1 MTVRDRLASL
11 AALQPLRK
19 ARVAAETAANGVRG
33 FSPAL
38 PNGAERLAEMLQA
51 KSLSNSFGEH
61 LSVRKWFSEA
71 IGCEPPEGCV
81 NAEAL
86 RLLAPGARA
95 EVSDPRQWL
104 FLDTETT
111 GLMGGTGTYP
121 FMVGIAWWDAGG
133 LEVEQFF
140 MRELS
145 EEHALLLTLAERMA
159 ERPVLVT
166 FNGKSF
172 DWPLLETR
180 YRMTRKIRAVAPRA
194 HLDFLHPARN
204 LWRVRLG
211 SVRLAELEKYVLG
224 WNRGADLISEM
235 IPQFYF
241 DYLRGGPP
249 EPLVQ
254 IFLHNQMDLRGLAG
268 LASRIV
274 ATLADPQT
282 NGKDGLELYGV
293 SRICE
298 RRGDMARARK
308 HYAQSLDAVL
318 PAETDRAARRS
329 LARLAKREGDLP
341 LALKLWESILGPS
354 REGLEAYKQLAIH
367 YERQTREPQRA
378 ALLIRK
384 ALAELR
390 PASRNAGLSAALLR
404 RYRNDFERRLQR
416 LDRRALV
423 ARRAGG
429 TLLDAINPESRAR
442 DGESNLKATAE
453 RGKGSSHAGNG

>member
-1 MTVRDRLASL
+1 MSVRDRLASL
-11 AALQPLRK
+11 AALRPTRN
-19 ARVAAETAANGVRG
+19 ARVAAESAAGSVRG

-38 PNGAERLAEMLQA
+38 PDGAERLAEMLQA
-51 KSLSNSFGEH
+51 KALSNSFGEH

-71 IGCEPPEGCV
+71 IGCEPPEGSV

-86 RLLAPGARA
+86 RLLAPGACA
-95 EVSDPRQWL
+95 EASDPRQWL

-211 SVRLAELEKYVLG
+211 SVRLAELEKHVLG
-224 WNRGADLISEM
+224 WHRGADLISEM

-241 DYLRGGPP
+241 DYLRGGSP

-268 LASRIV
+268 LASRVLSILE
-274 ATLADPQT
+274 APEAAEQ
-282 NGKDGLELYGV
+282 DGLELFGV

-298 RRGDMARARK
+298 RRGETARARK

-341 LALKLWESILGPS
+341 LALKLWESIAGNS
-354 REGLEAYKQLAIH
+354 REGLEAYRQLAIH
-367 YERQTREPQRA
+367 YEHQAREPQRA
-378 ALLIRK
+378 AVLVRK
-384 ALAELR
+384 ALGELR
-390 PASRNAGLSAALLR
+390 PSNRNAGLSVALLR
-404 RYRNDFERRLQR
+404 RYRSDFERRLRR
-416 LDRRALV
+416 LDRRERPAKTG
-423 ARRAGG
+423 AGS
-429 TLLDAINPESRAR
+429 LLYGIKAESW
-442 DGESNLKATAE
+442 
-453 RGKGSSHAGNG
+453 AGD

>member
-1 MTVRDRLASL
+1 LKTGADAQFERL
-11 AALQPLRK
+11 AALQP
-19 ARVAAETAANGVRG
+19 ARNARAAAESAAGRVRG

-38 PNGAERLAEMLQA
+38 PDGAERLAEMLQA
-51 KSLSNSFGEH
+51 KALSNSFGEH

-71 IGCEPPEGCV
+71 IGCEPPEGSV

-86 RLLAPGARA
+86 RLLAPGACA
-95 EVSDPRQWL
+95 EASDPRQWL

-180 YRMTRKIRAVAPRA
+180 YRMTRKIRPMPPRA

-211 SVRLAELEKYVLG
+211 SVRLAELEKHVLG

-268 LASRIV
+268 LASRIIAV
-274 ATLADPQT
+274 LADPRT
-282 NGKDGLELYGV
+282 DGADGLELYGV

-298 RRGDMARARK
+298 RRGDMTRAQK
-308 HYAQSLDAVL
+308 HYAQSLAAVL

-329 LARLAKREGDLP
+329 LARLAKRAGDLP
-341 LALKLWESILGPS
+341 LALKLWESILGNS
-354 REGLEAYKQLAIH
+354 REGLEAYRQLAIH
-367 YERQTREPQRA
+367 YERQAREPQRA
-378 ALLIRK
+378 AMLARR

-390 PASRNAGLSAALLR
+390 PPNRNAGLSAALLR
-404 RYRNDFERRLQR
+404 RYKSDFERRLQR
-416 LDRRALV
+416 LDRRARLD
-423 ARRAGG
+423 ANAGRS
-429 TLLDAINPESRAR
+429 LLDGIKAESRSR
-442 DGESNLKATAE
+442 D
-453 RGKGSSHAGNG
+453 

>member
-1 MTVRDRLASL
+1 MSVRDRLADL
-11 AALQPLRK
+11 AALKPARK
-19 ARVAAETAANGVRG
+19 ARVATGDATTESVASGVRG
-33 FSPAL
+33 FSPTL
-38 PNGAERLAEMLQA
+38 PDGAQRLAEMLQA
-51 KSLSNSFGEH
+51 KALSNSFGEH

-71 IGCEPPEGCV
+71 IGCAPPEGSV
-81 NAEAL
+81 DVEAL
-86 RLLAPGARA
+86 RLLAPGACA
-95 EVSDPRQWL
+95 EVADPRQWL

-121 FMVGIAWWDAGG
+121 FMVGVAWWDAGG

-145 EEHALLLTLAERMA
+145 EEHALLLTLTERMA
-159 ERPVLVT
+159 ERSVLVT

-180 YRMTRKIRAVAPRA
+180 YRMTRKIRAVEPRA

-211 SVRLAELEKYVLG
+211 SVRLAELEKHVLG
-224 WNRGADLISEM
+224 WHRGADLISEM

-249 EPLVQ
+249 EPLAQ

-274 ATLADPQT
+274 QVLADPQED
-282 NGKDGLELYGV
+282 GKDGLELFGV

-298 RRGDMARARK
+298 RRGDMVRARK
-308 HYAQSLDAVL
+308 HYAQSLDATL
-318 PAETDRAARRS
+318 PAETDRAARRA

-341 LALKLWESILGPS
+341 LALKLWESILGSS

-367 YERQTREPQRA
+367 YEHQAREPHRA
-378 ALLIRK
+378 ALLVRK
-384 ALAELR
+384 ALGELR
-390 PASRNAGLSAALLR
+390 PSNRHAGLSAALLR
-404 RYRNDFERRLQR
+404 RYRSDFERRLQR
-416 LDRRALV
+416 LDRRARP
-423 ARRAGG
+423 ATTGG
-429 TLLDAINPESRAR
+429 GSLLDAIKAESRAR
-442 DGESNLKATAE
+442 D
-453 RGKGSSHAGNG
+453 

>member
-1 MTVRDRLASL
+1 
-11 AALQPLRK
+11 
-19 ARVAAETAANGVRG
+19 
-33 FSPAL
+33 
-38 PNGAERLAEMLQA
+38 
-51 KSLSNSFGEH
+51 
-61 LSVRKWFSEA
+61 
-71 IGCEPPEGCV
+71 
-81 NAEAL
+81 
-86 RLLAPGARA
+86 
-95 EVSDPRQWL
+95 
-104 FLDTETT
+104 
-111 GLMGGTGTYP
+111 
-121 FMVGIAWWDAGG
+121 MVGIAWWDAGG

-180 YRMTRKIRAVAPRA
+180 YRMTRKIRPVAPRA

-211 SVRLAELEKYVLG
+211 SVRLAELEKHVLG

-268 LASRIV
+268 LASRVV
-274 ATLADPQT
+274 AVLADPQT
-282 NGKDGLELYGV
+282 EGADGLELFGV
-293 SRICE
+293 SLICE
-298 RRGDMARARK
+298 RRGDTARARK

-318 PAETDRAARRS
+318 PADTDRAARRS

-341 LALKLWESILGPS
+341 LALKLWESILGGS

-367 YERQTREPQRA
+367 YERHAREPRRA
-378 ALLIRK
+378 AVLVRK

-390 PASRNAGLSAALLR
+390 PANRKAGLSAALLR
-404 RYRNDFERRLQR
+404 RYSNDFKHRLQR
-416 LDRRALV
+416 LDRH
-423 ARRAGG
+423 ARTEQRPGG
-429 TLLDAINPESRAR
+429 TLLDAVNPESRAR
-442 DGESNLKATAE
+442 D
-453 RGKGSSHAGNG
+453 

>member
-1 MTVRDRLASL
+1 MSVRDRFASL
-11 AALQPLRK
+11 AALRPARK
-19 ARVAAETAANGVRG
+19 ARVAVENAAADLAANSARG

-38 PNGAERLAEMLQA
+38 PDGAGRLAAMLQA
-51 KSLSNSFGEH
+51 KALSNEFGEH
-61 LSVRKWFSEA
+61 LTVRKWFSEA
-71 IGCEPPEGCV
+71 IGCAPPEGSV
-81 NAEAL
+81 DAEAL
-86 RLLAPGARA
+86 GLLAPGGCA
-95 EVSDPRQWL
+95 EASDPRQWL

-121 FMVGIAWWDAGG
+121 FMVGIAWWDAVG

-180 YRMTRKIRAVAPRA
+180 YRMTRKIQSVAPRA

-204 LWRVRLG
+204 LWRARLG
-211 SVRLAELEKYVLG
+211 SVRLAELEKHILG
-224 WNRGADLISEM
+224 WHRGADLISEM

-241 DYLRGGPP
+241 DYLRGGSP

-254 IFLHNQMDLRGLAG
+254 VFLHNQMDLRGLAG

-274 ATLADPQT
+274 AVLADPQAD
-282 NGKDGLELYGV
+282 GKDGLELFGV

-298 RRGDMARARK
+298 RRGNMARARK

-341 LALKLWESILGPS
+341 LALKLWESILGNS
-354 REGLEAYKQLAIH
+354 REGLEAYQQLAIH
-367 YERQTREPQRA
+367 YEHQAREPQRA
-378 ALLIRK
+378 AVLVRK

-390 PASRNAGLSAALLR
+390 PSNRNGGLSAALLR
-404 RYRNDFERRLQR
+404 RYRGDFERRLQR
-416 LDRRALV
+416 LDRRVRPAKM
-423 ARRAGG
+423 
-429 TLLDAINPESRAR
+429 
-442 DGESNLKATAE
+442 DGESLLDPFKTESEA
-453 RGKGSSHAGNG
+453 RD

>member
-1 MTVRDRLASL
+1 LTASGHARFERLT
-11 AALQPLRK
+11 ALKPARK
-19 ARVAAETAANGVRG
+19 ACVAAETRTSDGRG

-38 PNGAERLAEMLQA
+38 PDGAEHLAEILQA
-51 KSLSNSFGEH
+51 KTLNNSFGEH

-71 IGCEPPEGCV
+71 IGCEPPEGSV
-81 NAEAL
+81 DAEAL
-86 RLLAPGARA
+86 RLLAPGACA

-121 FMVGIAWWDAGG
+121 FLVGIAWWDAGG

-180 YRMTRKIRAVAPRA
+180 YRMTRKIRPAAPRA

-204 LWRVRLG
+204 LWRLRLG
-211 SVRLAELEKYVLG
+211 SVRLAELEKHVLG

-241 DYLRGGPP
+241 DYLRGGSP

-274 ATLADPQT
+274 AVLADPQT
-282 NGKDGLELYGV
+282 GGTDGLELFGV

-298 RRGDMARARK
+298 RRGDAARARK
-308 HYAQSLDAVL
+308 HYAQSLDAAL
-318 PAETDRAARRS
+318 PADTDRAARRS
-329 LARLAKREGDLP
+329 LARLAKLQGDLP
-341 LALKLWESILGPS
+341 LALKLWESILGGS

-367 YERQTREPQRA
+367 YERQAREPQRA
-378 ALLIRK
+378 ALLVRK
-384 ALAELR
+384 ALAELH
-390 PASRNAGLSAALLR
+390 SRAAHRSAGLSAALLR
-404 RYRNDFERRLQR
+404 RYRNDFEHRLQR
-416 LDRRALV
+416 LDRHARAEH
-423 ARRAGG
+423 RTDP
-429 TLLDAINPESRAR
+429 TLLDAINPESGAQ
-442 DGESNLKATAE
+442 D
-453 RGKGSSHAGNG
+453 

>member
-1 MTVRDRLASL
+1 VSVRDRLAML
-11 AALQPLRK
+11 AALKPARK
-19 ARVAAETAANGVRG
+19 SAVAPEAAANRVRG

-38 PNGAERLAEMLQA
+38 PDGAERLAEMLQA
-51 KSLSNSFGEH
+51 TALSNQFGEH
-61 LSVRKWFSEA
+61 LTVRKWFSKA
-71 IGCEPPEGCV
+71 IGCAPPEGSV
-81 NAEAL
+81 NTEAL
-86 RLLAPGARA
+86 RLLAPGACA
-95 EVSDPRQWL
+95 AVSDPRQWL
-104 FLDTETT
+104 FLDTEST

-180 YRMTRKIRAVAPRA
+180 YRMTRKVRPAAPRA

-211 SVRLAELEKYVLG
+211 SVRLAELEKHVLG

-274 ATLADPQT
+274 AVLADPQAD
-282 NGKDGLELYGV
+282 GKDGLELFGV

-298 RRGDMARARK
+298 RRGDIVRARK

-318 PAETDRAARRS
+318 PAEIDRAARRS

-341 LALKLWESILGPS
+341 LALILWESIVGNS
-354 REGLEAYKQLAIH
+354 REGLEAYKQLSIH
-367 YERQTREPQRA
+367 YEHRAREPQRA
-378 ALLIRK
+378 AVLVRK
-384 ALAELR
+384 ALCELH
-390 PASRNAGLSAALLR
+390 PPNRNAGLSAALLR
-404 RYRNDFERRLQR
+404 RYRSDFERRLQR
-416 LDRRALV
+416 LDRRERPAKT
-423 ARRAGG
+423 GG
-429 TLLDAINPESRAR
+429 GSVLDGIKAESRAG
-442 DGESNLKATAE
+442 D
-453 RGKGSSHAGNG
+453 

>member
-1 MTVRDRLASL
+1 MATRDKFASL
-11 AALQPLRK
+11 AALKPAKHGLRPPTT
-19 ARVAAETAANGVRG
+19 AFPAALSQRG
-33 FSPAL
+33 FSPTL
-38 PNGAERLAEMLQA
+38 PDGAEELAKMLEGKA
-51 KSLSNSFGEH
+51 LSNHFGEH
-61 LSVRKWFSEA
+61 LAVRKWFSEP
-71 IGCEPPEGCV
+71 IGFPAPEGEL
-81 NAEAL
+81 NASAL
-86 RLLAPGARA
+86 RLLAPGACA
-95 EVSDPRQWL
+95 EVADPRQWL

-180 YRMTRKIRAVAPRA
+180 YRMTRKIKSVEPRA

-211 SVRLAELEKYVLG
+211 SVRLAELEKHVLG
-224 WNRGADLISEM
+224 WHRGADLISEM

-254 IFLHNQMDLRGLAG
+254 VFLHNQMDLRGLAG

-274 ATLADPQT
+274 AVLADPQVD
-282 NGKDGLELYGV
+282 GKDGLELFGV

-308 HYAQSLDAVL
+308 HYA
-318 PAETDRAARRS
+318 
-329 LARLAKREGDLP
+329 K
-341 LALKLWESILGPS
+341 
-354 REGLEAYKQLAIH
+354 AIC
-367 YERQTREPQRA
+367 RWR
-378 ALLIRK
+378 
-384 ALAELR
+384 
-390 PASRNAGLSAALLR
+390 
-404 RYRNDFERRLQR
+404 
-416 LDRRALV
+416 
-423 ARRAGG
+423 
-429 TLLDAINPESRAR
+429 
-442 DGESNLKATAE
+442 
-453 RGKGSSHAGNG
+453 

>member
-1 MTVRDRLASL
+1 MTMRDRLASL
-11 AALQPLRK
+11 AALRPAQK
-19 ARVAAETAANGVRG
+19 AHVAAEATAAETATIRVRG

-38 PNGAERLAEMLQA
+38 PDGAERLAEMMHA
-51 KSLSNSFGEH
+51 KALSNSFGEH

-71 IGCEPPEGCV
+71 IGCEPPEGTV

-86 RLLAPGARA
+86 RLLAPGACE
-95 EVSDPRQWL
+95 EVSDPQQWL

-145 EEHALLLTLAERMA
+145 EEHALLLTLADRMA

-180 YRMTRKIRAVAPRA
+180 YRMTRKIRPVAPRA

-211 SVRLAELEKYVLG
+211 SVRLAELEKHVLG

-274 ATLADPQT
+274 ATLADPQAD
-282 NGKDGLELYGV
+282 GKDGLELYGI

-298 RRGDMARARK
+298 RRGDTARARK
-308 HYAQSLDAVL
+308 HYAQSLDATL

-341 LALKLWESILGPS
+341 LALKLWESILGNS
-354 REGLEAYKQLAIH
+354 REGLEAYQQLAIH
-367 YERQTREPQRA
+367 YERQAREPQRA
-378 ALLIRK
+378 AVLVRK

-390 PASRNAGLSAALLR
+390 PASRSAGLSAALLR
-404 RYRNDFERRLQR
+404 RYRSDFERRLQR
-416 LDRRALV
+416 LDRRVLV

-442 DGESNLKATAE
+442 D
-453 RGKGSSHAGNG
+453 

>member
-1 MTVRDRLASL
+1 MSVRDRLAGL
-11 AALQPLRK
+11 AALKPARK
-19 ARVAAETAANGVRG
+19 ARIVDDGVADNAVASRARG

-38 PNGAERLAEMLQA
+38 PDGAERLAEMLQA
-51 KSLSNSFGEH
+51 KSLSNQFGEH

-71 IGCEPPEGCV
+71 IGCEPPEGLV
-81 NAEAL
+81 SAEAL
-86 RLLAPGARA
+86 RLLAPRACA
-95 EVSDPRQWL
+95 EVSDPQQWL

-159 ERPVLVT
+159 ERRVLVT

-180 YRMTRKIRAVAPRA
+180 YRMTRKIWPAAPRA

-211 SVRLAELEKYVLG
+211 SVRLAELEKHVLG

-268 LASRIV
+268 LASRIIAV
-274 ATLADPQT
+274 LADPQAD
-282 NGKDGLELYGV
+282 GEDGLELFGV

-308 HYAQSLDAVL
+308 HYAQSLAAVL
-318 PAETDRAARRS
+318 PEETNRAARRS
-329 LARLAKREGDLP
+329 LARLAKRAGDLP
-341 LALKLWESILGPS
+341 LALKLWESILGNS
-354 REGLEAYKQLAIH
+354 REGLEAYRQLAIH
-367 YERQTREPQRA
+367 YERRAREPRRA
-378 ALLIRK
+378 AALVRK

-390 PASRNAGLSAALLR
+390 PANRNAGLSAALLR
-404 RYRNDFERRLQR
+404 RYKSDFERRLQR
-416 LDRRALV
+416 LDRRARLD
-423 ARRAGG
+423 ANAGRS
-429 TLLDAINPESRAR
+429 LLDGIKAESRSR
-442 DGESNLKATAE
+442 D
-453 RGKGSSHAGNG
+453 

>member
-1 MTVRDRLASL
+1 MSVRDRLAGL
-11 AALQPLRK
+11 AALKPARK
-19 ARVAAETAANGVRG
+19 ARIVDDGVADNAVASRARG

-38 PNGAERLAEMLQA
+38 PDGAERLAEMLQA
-51 KSLSNSFGEH
+51 KVLSNQFGEH
-61 LSVRKWFSEA
+61 LTVRKWFSEA
-71 IGCEPPEGCV
+71 IGCAPPEGSV
-81 NAEAL
+81 DAEAL
-86 RLLAPGARA
+86 RLLAPGACA
-95 EVSDPRQWL
+95 EVADPRQWL

-180 YRMTRKIRAVAPRA
+180 YRMTRKIKSVAPRA

-211 SVRLAELEKYVLG
+211 SVRLAELEKHVLG
-224 WNRGADLISEM
+224 WHRGADLISEM

-268 LASRIV
+268 LASRIIAV
-274 ATLADPQT
+274 LADPRT
-282 NGKDGLELYGV
+282 DGADGLELYGV

-298 RRGDMARARK
+298 RRGDMTRAQK
-308 HYAQSLDAVL
+308 HYAQSLAAVL

-329 LARLAKREGDLP
+329 LARLAKRAGDLP
-341 LALKLWESILGPS
+341 QALKLWESILGNS
-354 REGLEAYKQLAIH
+354 REGLEAYRQLAIH
-367 YERQTREPQRA
+367 YERQAREPQRA
-378 ALLIRK
+378 AMLARR

-390 PASRNAGLSAALLR
+390 PPNRNAGLSAALLR
-404 RYRNDFERRLQR
+404 RYKSDFERRLQR
-416 LDRRALV
+416 LDRRARLD
-423 ARRAGG
+423 ANAGRS
-429 TLLDAINPESRAR
+429 LLDGIKAESRSR
-442 DGESNLKATAE
+442 D
-453 RGKGSSHAGNG
+453 

>member
-1 MTVRDRLASL
+1 
-11 AALQPLRK
+11 
-19 ARVAAETAANGVRG
+19 
-33 FSPAL
+33 
-38 PNGAERLAEMLQA
+38 
-51 KSLSNSFGEH
+51 
-61 LSVRKWFSEA
+61 
-71 IGCEPPEGCV
+71 
-81 NAEAL
+81 
-86 RLLAPGARA
+86 
-95 EVSDPRQWL
+95 
-104 FLDTETT
+104 
-111 GLMGGTGTYP
+111 
-121 FMVGIAWWDAGG
+121 
-133 LEVEQFF
+133 

-180 YRMTRKIRAVAPRA
+180 YRMTRKIRPAAPRA

-211 SVRLAELEKYVLG
+211 SVRLAELEKHVLG

-254 IFLHNQMDLRGLAG
+254 VFLHNQMDLRGLAG

-274 ATLADPQT
+274 AVLADPQT
-282 NGKDGLELYGV
+282 DGMDGLELFGV

-298 RRGDMARARK
+298 RRGDTARARK

-329 LARLAKREGDLP
+329 LARLAKRDGDLP
-341 LALKLWESILGPS
+341 LAVKLWESILGSS
-354 REGLEAYKQLAIH
+354 REGLEAYQQLAIH
-367 YERQTREPQRA
+367 YERRGREPQRA
-378 ALLIRK
+378 ATLVRK

-390 PASRNAGLSAALLR
+390 PATRSARLSAALLR
-404 RYRNDFERRLQR
+404 RYRSDFERRLQR
-416 LDRRALV
+416 LERRGRVDQA
-423 ARRAGG
+423 AGG
-429 TLLDAINPESRAR
+429 SLLDAMKAESRAG
-442 DGESNLKATAE
+442 D
-453 RGKGSSHAGNG
+453 